1 MTADTS
7 LLPPGVAFCYV
18 LAEAPRLLSVDPG
31 VMALLGFRPEILL
44 RAAVALPQRIHPDDA
59 DLAAQL
65 FAPAPVPRSGSC
77 HLRVRCAD
85 GRIICV
91 RADHHTHR
99 DGGDLRL
106 DLILHDARA
115 LPRTM
120 ERASSSGSLAAMLDN
135 SDDFIYFKDRNHV
148 FTGTSQ
154 SLLTLCT
161 LPAPRTDLLGLTDYD
176 VFPEAY
182 ADIYY
187 RLEKDVFAG
196 AASVRE
202 VQAYQ
207 ARDGRLG
214 WVDNRK
220 YPIRNAQGE
229 IIGLYGIARDITAQR
244 QAEVALEEERQ
255 RLQLIL
261 DNAAIGIWLQDGR
274 GRMRFVNKA
283 FCAAMG
289 IPEVAFLSV
298 PHYAELIPEPF
309 LQQCLDSDAKALASD
324 GISET
329 VQRLPF
335 VDGRVHDLRVLRV
348 VKRDHAG
355 TPEALMG
362 LSLDIT
368 ETLRQEQ
375 ALRDSEQRFRS
386 LFENILNIAVQGYDL
401 ERRVIFW
408 NQASELLYG
417 YAREEAMGRHL
428 EDLIIPEGIREGVI
442 AAIGAWAA
450 GGPAIPPGELNLR
463 RKDGSPV
470 TVYSSHVLQAGAH
483 GPEMYCLDIDLTERK
498 RAELELARYR
508 HHLEQ
513 LVLERTA
520 DLSLAKEAAEAA
532 SRAKSTF
539 LANMSHELR
548 TPMSGII
555 GMLALAR
562 RRMEDAAGLDHL
574 DKARQAADHL
584 LAVLNDILDISK
596 IEAEHLRL
604 EEMPLELGS
613 LLDKLVSVFGQKV
626 AEKGLHFDVEVAE
639 ALARLPLRGDP
650 LRLSQILINLAGNAI
665 KFTER
670 GGVTVRARSVEETPD
685 AVRVR
690 VEVSD
695 SGIGIDAVAQA
706 RLFNAFEQADN
717 SMTRRYGGTG
727 LGLAISK
734 RLVGLMGGEIGVDS
748 RLGRGSTFWFTV
760 CLLKNR
766 QAPSDVAAVASA
778 SAERQI
784 QRDHAG
790 ARILLAEDEPINRE
804 VALSLLEDLGV
815 RVDVA
820 EDGLQAL
827 DMARQSAYALILM
840 DMQMPRMN
848 GIEAA
853 LGIRADSLCRDTPIL
868 AMTANAFDEDRKA
881 CLAAGMNDFLSKP
894 VEPERLFESM
904 LKWLNRA

>member
-7 LLPPGVAFCYV
+7 HSSPGVAFCYV
-18 LAEAPRLLSVDPG
+18 LADAPRLLRVDPC
-31 VMALLGFRPEILL
+31 VMALLGFRPEAWLD
-44 RAAVALPQRIHPDDA
+44 ASVALTDRIHPGDA
-59 DLAAQL
+59 DLATQL
-65 FAPAPVPRSGSC
+65 FAPVSVPWRGSC

-91 RADHHTHR
+91 RADHGTHR
-99 DGGDLRL
+99 DGDEVLL
-106 DLILHDARA
+106 DLVLHDARA

-120 ERASSSGSLAAMLDN
+120 ERASSSGSLAAMLEN
-135 SDDFIYFKDRNHV
+135 ADDFIYFKDRNHV
-148 FTGTSQ
+148 FTGASQ
-154 SLLTLCT
+154 SLLALCT
-161 LPAPRTDLLGLTDYD
+161 PPPQRTDLLGLTDYD

-202 VQAYQ
+202 IQAYQ
-207 ARDGRLG
+207 TRDGRLG

-244 QAEVALEEERQ
+244 QAEAALEEERQ

-261 DNAAIGIWLQDGR
+261 DNAPIGIWLQDGR

-289 IPEVAFLSV
+289 IPEAVFLSV
-298 PHYAELIPEPF
+298 PHYAGLIPAPF
-309 LQQCLDSDAKALASD
+309 FQQCLDSDARALASD

-335 VDGRVHDLRVLRV
+335 VDGKVHDLRVLKV
-348 VKRDHAG
+348 VKRDQAG
-355 TPEALMG
+355 APEALMG

-386 LFENILNIAVQGYDL
+386 LFENTLNIAVQGYDL

-417 YAREEAMGRHL
+417 YTREEAMGQRL
-428 EDLIIPEGIREGVI
+428 EDLIIPEATRGAVITEIR
-442 AAIGAWAA
+442 AWAA
-450 GGPAIPPGELNLR
+450 GGPAIPPGELTLQ

-498 RAELELARYR
+498 HAEWELAQYR

-532 SRAKSTF
+532 SRSKSTF

-555 GMLALAR
+555 GMLALAT

-613 LLDKLVSVFGQKV
+613 LLDKLVSVFAQKV
-626 AEKGLHFDVEVAE
+626 AEKGLFLNVEVVE
-639 ALARLPLRGDP
+639 ELARLPLHGDP

-670 GGVTVRARSVEETPD
+670 GGVTVRARIDDETPD

-690 VEVSD
+690 IEVSD
-695 SGIGIDAVAQA
+695 SGIGIDPVAQT

-734 RLVGLMGGEIGVDS
+734 RLVKLMGGEIGVDS
-748 RLGRGSTFWFTV
+748 SLGRGSTFWFTV
-760 CLLKNR
+760 CLARNR
-766 QAPSDVAAVASA
+766 QAPCESPVLEFA

-784 QRDHAG
+784 QRDHAN

-804 VALSLLEDLGV
+804 VALSLLEDLGI
-815 RVDVA
+815 RVEVA

-827 DMARQSAYALILM
+827 NMARERTYALILM
-840 DMQMPRMN
+840 DMQMPQMN
-848 GIEAA
+848 GVESA
-853 LGIRADSLCRDTPIL
+853 LGIRANSLCRDTPIL
-868 AMTANAFDEDRKA
+868 AMTANVFDEDRKA

-894 VEPERLFESM
+894 VEPERLFETM

>member
-1 MTADTS
+1 MTADTFHS
-7 LLPPGVAFCYV
+7 SPGVTFCFA
-18 LAEAPRLLSVDPG
+18 LADTPLILSVDAG
-31 VMALLGFRPEILL
+31 VIALLGFQPEALL
-44 RAAVALPQRIHPDDA
+44 SGAVNLPDRIHPDDG
-59 DLAAQL
+59 DLAALLFSPTVAPGAGAFQL
-65 FAPAPVPRSGSC
+65 R
-77 HLRVRCAD
+77 LRCAD
-85 GRIICV
+85 GRILCV
-91 RADHHTHR
+91 RADYR
-99 DGGDLRL
+99 AYREAQGAFL
-106 DLILHDARA
+106 DLTLHDARG

-120 ERASSSGSLAAMLDN
+120 ESASSSGPLAAMLEN

-148 FTGTSQ
+148 FTGASQ
-154 SLLTLCT
+154 SLLTLCAP
-161 LPAPRTDLLGLTDYD
+161 PAQRTDLLGLTDYD

-196 AASVRE
+196 ASSVRE

-207 ARDGRLG
+207 ALDGRKG

-220 YPIRNAQGE
+220 YPIRNELGE

-244 QAEVALEEERQ
+244 HAEAALQDESQ

-261 DNAAIGIWLQDGR
+261 DNAPIGIWLQDGQ

-283 FCAAMG
+283 FCDATG
-289 IPEVAFLSV
+289 IPEAAFLAV
-298 PHYAELIPEPF
+298 PHYAELIPEAF
-309 LQQCLDSDAKALASD
+309 RQQCLDSDIKALTCE

-335 VDGRVHDLRVLRV
+335 VDGRIHDLRVIKA
-348 VKRDHAG
+348 VKRDEDG
-355 TPEALMG
+355 VPVALMG

-368 ETLRQEQ
+368 EALRQEQ
-375 ALRDSEQRFRS
+375 ALRSSEQRFRS
-386 LFENILNIAVQGYDL
+386 LFENTDNVAVQGYDSQ
-401 ERRVIFW
+401 RRVIFW
-408 NQASELLYG
+408 NRASELLYG
-417 YAREEAMGRHL
+417 YSSQEAMGQPL
-428 EDLIIPEGIREGVI
+428 EGLIIPEAMREAVV
-442 AAIGAWAA
+442 AATSAWAA
-450 GGPAIPPGELNLR
+450 GGPAIPAGELTLQ
-463 RKDGSPV
+463 RKDGSLV
-470 TVYSSHVLQAGAH
+470 TVYSSHVMQAGAQ

-498 RAELELARYR
+498 CAELELARYR

-520 DLSLAKEAAEAA
+520 DLSVAKEAAEAA
-532 SRAKSTF
+532 SRSKSTF

-562 RRMEDAAGLDHL
+562 RRMSDAAGLDHL

-596 IEAEHLRL
+596 IEAEHMRL
-604 EEMPLELGS
+604 EDVSVDLGILLE
-613 LLDKLVSVFGQKV
+613 KLVCVFGQR
-626 AEKGLHFDVEVAE
+626 ATEKGLQLDVEVSDR
-639 ALARLPLRGDP
+639 LAHLPLRGDP
-650 LRLSQILINLAGNAI
+650 LRLSQILINLAGNAV
-665 KFTER
+665 KFTDR
-670 GGVTVRARSVEETPD
+670 GGVTVRARFLEESPD
-685 AVRVR
+685 DVRVR
-690 VEVSD
+690 FEVSD
-695 SGIGIDAVAQA
+695 SGIGIDAMAQA

-734 RLVGLMGGEIGVDS
+734 RLVGLMGGEIGVNS
-748 RLGRGSTFWFTV
+748 SPGQGSTFWFTLR
-760 CLLKNR
+760 LLKNA
-766 QAPSDVAAVASA
+766 QAPSQAIAVAFA

-804 VALSLLEDLGV
+804 VALSLLEDLGA

-820 EDGLQAL
+820 EDGLEAL
-827 DMARQSAYALILM
+827 NMARQTAYALILM

-853 LGIRADSLCRDTPIL
+853 LGIRADSLCRNTPIL

-894 VEPERLFESM
+894 VEPERLFETM
-904 LKWLNRA
+904 LKWLSAG

>member
-7 LLPPGVAFCYV
+7 HSPPGVTFHFALADAPQV
-18 LAEAPRLLSVDPG
+18 LRVDAGVMDLLGYRPEALLSGAVLLPG
-31 VMALLGFRPEILL
+31 
-44 RAAVALPQRIHPDDA
+44 RIHPDDA
-59 DLAAQL
+59 DLAALLFSAVTASRAGACQL
-65 FAPAPVPRSGSC
+65 R
-77 HLRVRCAD
+77 LRCAN
-85 GRIICV
+85 GRILCV
-91 RADHHTHR
+91 RADYR
-99 DGGDLRL
+99 AYREAQGAFL
-106 DLILHDARA
+106 DLTLHDARG

-120 ERASSSGSLAAMLDN
+120 QSTPSSGPLAAMLEN
-135 SDDFIYFKDRNHV
+135 ADDFIYFKDRNHV
-148 FTGTSQ
+148 FTGASQ
-154 SLLTLCT
+154 SLLTLC
-161 LPAPRTDLLGLTDYD
+161 APLAQRTDLLGLTDYD

-196 AASVRE
+196 ASSVRE

-207 ARDGRLG
+207 ARDGRMG

-220 YPIRNAQGE
+220 YPIRNEQGE

-244 QAEVALEEERQ
+244 HAEAALQDESQ

-261 DNAAIGIWLQDGR
+261 DNAPIGIWLQDGK

-283 FCAAMG
+283 FCDAMG
-289 IPEVAFLSV
+289 IPEAAFLAV
-298 PHYAELIPEPF
+298 PHYAELIPENF
-309 LQQCLDSDAKALASD
+309 RQQCLDSDTKALACE

-335 VDGRVHDLRVLRV
+335 VDGKVHDLRVLKA
-348 VKRDHAG
+348 VKRDEDG
-355 TPEALMG
+355 VPVALMG

-368 ETLRQEQ
+368 EALRQEQ
-375 ALRDSEQRFRS
+375 ALRSSEQRFRS
-386 LFENILNIAVQGYDL
+386 LFENTDNIAVQGYDSQ
-401 ERRVIFW
+401 RRVIFW
-408 NQASELLYG
+408 NRASALLYG
-417 YAREEAMGRHL
+417 YSREEAMGQPL
-428 EDLIIPEGIREGVI
+428 EDLIIPEAMREAVI

-450 GGPAIPPGELNLR
+450 GGPAVPPGELTLQ
-463 RKDGSPV
+463 RKGGSPV
-470 TVYSSHVLQAGAH
+470 TVYSSHVMQAGAQ

-498 RAELELARYR
+498 QAELELARYR

-520 DLSLAKEAAEAA
+520 DLSVAKDAAEAA
-532 SRAKSTF
+532 SRSKSTF

-562 RRMEDAAGLDHL
+562 RRMVDTAGLDHL

-596 IEAEHLRL
+596 IEAEHMRL
-604 EEMPLELGS
+604 EDVPVDLGS
-613 LLDKLVSVFGQKV
+613 LLDQLVCVFGERA
-626 AEKGLHFDVEVAE
+626 AEKRLRFDVEMSE
-639 ALARLPLRGDP
+639 RLAHLPLRGDP
-650 LRLSQILINLAGNAI
+650 LRLSQILINLAGNAV

-670 GGVTVRARSVEETPD
+670 GGLKVSARLMDETPD
-685 AVRVR
+685 DARVR
-690 VEVSD
+690 FEVSD

-717 SMTRRYGGTG
+717 SMTRRFGGTG

-748 RLGRGSTFWFTV
+748 SLGKGSTFWFTLR
-760 CLLKNR
+760 LLKNA
-766 QAPSDVAAVASA
+766 QAPSQTAAVDFA
-778 SAERQI
+778 SAEMQI

-790 ARILLAEDEPINRE
+790 VRILLVEDEPINRE
-804 VALSLLEDLGV
+804 VALSLLEDLGA

-820 EDGLQAL
+820 EDGLEAL
-827 DMARQSAYALILM
+827 NMARQTAYALILM

-848 GIEAA
+848 GIESARA
-853 LGIRADSLCRDTPIL
+853 IRADSLCRNTPIL

-881 CLAAGMNDFLSKP
+881 CLAAGMSDFLSKP
-894 VEPERLFESM
+894 VAPERLFETM
-904 LKWLNRA
+904 LKWLSAA